1 MMDWELRH
9 KEDCALIDEWLKRYF
24 TTRKPYGDLND
35 AILYSL
41 MAGGKRV
48 RPVLLLETCR
58 MCGGDMEKAMPFAG
72 AVEMIHTYSLIHDD
86 LPCMDDDDLRRGKP
100 TNHKVY
106 GEATAVLAGDG
117 LLTAAFEAMLE
128 EYGELPLDRVV
139 AAAACLGKASG
150 GRGMVGGQILDMAG
164 EGHILAADEI
174 TELYALKT
182 GALMTAAAEM
192 GCILASG
199 TEEQRKA
206 IVRFAKKIGL
216 AFQVR
221 DDILDVEGDEAT
233 LGKPIGSDARSEKN
247 TYVTLKGLEACREM
261 VDRLTDEAL
270 AALEPFEDAGFHRW
284 LAQKLAGREK

>member
-1 MMDWELRH
+1 MDWEQRQ
-9 KEDCALIDEWLKRYF
+9 KEDCALIEAWLKHYF
-24 TTRKPYGDLND
+24 TDRKPYGDLND

-58 MCGGDMEKAMPFAG
+58 MCGGDVEAALPFAG
-72 AVEMIHTYSLIHDD
+72 AVEMVHTYSLIHDD

-128 EYGELPLDRVV
+128 EYGSLPLDRVV
-139 AAAACLGKASG
+139 AAAACLGRAAG

-164 EGHILAADEI
+164 EGHTMAADEV

-182 GALMTAAAEM
+182 GALMTASAEM
-192 GCILASG
+192 GCILAGGS
-199 TEEQRKA
+199 EEQHEA
-206 IVRFAKKIGL
+206 ILRFARKIGL
-216 AFQVR
+216 AFQIR

-247 TYVTLKGLEACREM
+247 TYVTLKGLDACREL
-261 VDRLTDEAL
+261 VDTLTDEAL
-270 AALEPFEDAGFHRW
+270 AALEPFGDAGFHRW
-284 LAQKLAGREK
+284 LAHRLAGREK

>member
-1 MMDWELRH
+1 MDWEIRL
-9 KEDCALIDEWLKRYF
+9 KEDSALVEVWLKNYF

-58 MCGGDMEKAMPFAG
+58 MCGGDVEKALPFAG

-128 EYGELPLDRVV
+128 EYGDLPLDRVV

-164 EGHILAADEI
+164 EGHTLAADEV

-192 GCILASG
+192 GCILAGGS
-199 TEEQRKA
+199 EEQRKA

-247 TYVTLKGLEACREM
+247 TYVTLKGLEACREL

-270 AALEPFEDAGFHRW
+270 AALESFEEAGFHRW
-284 LAQKLAGREK
+284 LAHKLAGREK

>member
-199 TEEQRKA
+199 TEEQCKA

-247 TYVTLKGLEACREM
+247 TYVTLKGLEACREL

-270 AALEPFEDAGFHRW
+270 AALEPFEDAGFHCW